1 MNVRRAPLLLLFLIA
16 CAVQAQDAD
25 PKSSRPDVTV
35 VIREHATSADM
46 VEITMSRA
54 DYPTELLRQQ
64 MEYLGSELNSMPR
77 GLDIQKIGLDPTNK
91 ELQFV
96 KARFAI
102 DGILDK
108 TGHRLNIQP
117 LLRAF
122 AGAAD
127 PYTVQHLLIIFDGE
141 KPSARTVKKHVSDAV
156 EAEANFV
163 SAPAEIEYHVTLKSQ
178 DRNKITFPDQAP
190 DEKPG
195 KENTEKASGPS
206 MLFIGAI
213 AIAALAVGALVYLT
227 LLRRGNP
234 PRP

>member
-1 MNVRRAPLLLLFLIA
+1 MNVRRAPLLLLFLLA
-16 CAVQAQDAD
+16 GVVQAQQSD
-25 PKSSRPDVTV
+25 PKSSRPDATV

-54 DYPTELLRQQ
+54 DYPVDLLRQQ

-108 TGHRLNIQP
+108 AAHRLDLQP

-122 AGAAD
+122 AGAAE
-127 PYTVQHLLIIFDGE
+127 PYTIRHLLIIFDGE

-163 SAPAEIEYHVTLKSQ
+163 TAPAEIEYHVTLKSQ
-178 DRNKITFPDQAP
+178 DRSKITFPDQAP

-195 KENTEKASGPS
+195 KEPAEKASGPT